1 MRPRRHPEQRV
12 CQQSVDHELLHV
24 GEQRV
29 AAVDL
34 LVTLDRPR
42 LATGGLAPVDIAGL
56 AEIISQP
63 LEIVGI
69 QNVGNHDQHGK
80 SRGIGMMSGR
90 GSYQL
95 RPARPTPGD

>member
-1 MRPRRHPEQRV
+1 MWPRRHPEQRV
-12 CQQSVDHELLHV
+12 RQQPVDHEVLHV

-34 LVTLDRPR
+34 LVALDRPR
-42 LATGGLAPVDIAGL
+42 LATGGLAPVDEAGP

-69 QNVGNHDQHGK
+69 QNVGNHDQHGET
-80 SRGIGMMSGR
+80 RGIGMTSGR
-90 GSYQL
+90 VPYQ
-95 RPARPTPGD
+95 